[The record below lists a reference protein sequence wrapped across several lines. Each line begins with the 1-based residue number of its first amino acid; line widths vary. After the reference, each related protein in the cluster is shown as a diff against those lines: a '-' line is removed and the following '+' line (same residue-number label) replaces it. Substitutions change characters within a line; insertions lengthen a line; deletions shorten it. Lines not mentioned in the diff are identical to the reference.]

1 MNYFTY
7 KLLGNKE
14 KEKGGGRGRKRS
26 RKLVLE
32 LSSITV
38 FLWDPEKQ
46 LIFYKALS
54 PPQAEKTIKYLA
66 QKQRCDHKKTTFY
79 CHM

>member
-7 KLLGNKE
+7 KLLGNNE

-46 LIFYKALS
+46 LIFYKA
-54 PPQAEKTIKYLA
+54 QAEKTIKYLA